1 MDFNK
6 ICAKA
11 LLPLRRA
18 KEFIKRNPKKTG
30 VIVLAGI
37 IVISLVVV
45 KFHSGKVSS
54 TSQDV
59 YVQVENV
66 EAQSIDNLSELSG
79 TLEPIEEATVS
90 FEVSGTV
97 ESLNLKEG
105 SNVNA
110 GEILARVDSR
120 NYDLQAQ
127 QAGNQ
132 LQSAE
137 TAYNQAASDF
147 KRYESLYNAGAI
159 SQSDYEKAKYNL
171 DVAQNGVNSAT
182 TAQQQSELALSKTSL
197 KSPINGVII
206 TKYISIGQ
214 LIAAGTPAY
223 KIGNTDK
230 LKVNLL
236 VPDSQISA
244 WKIGDQTS
252 VKLYAESITGEVTN
266 IFPATAENTG
276 GITVEVTVDNAQ
288 HKWYSGQVV
297 TCSYNSGSGT
307 AIYVPNEAVIS
318 NGSSSAYVFILKN
331 DEAVKTPVTIGT
343 IKNNLLEIKSG
354 LNANDQ
360 LITKG
365 ADRLSD
371 GDKVKVVESEK

>member
-1 MDFNK
+1 MDFKKLRTN
-6 ICAKA
+6 ISLQIQRVIEFAK
-11 LLPLRRA
+11 
-18 KEFIKRNPKKTG
+18 KNHKTAG

-37 IVISLVVV
+37 LVIALVVV
-45 KFHSGKVSS
+45 RFNAQKNLS

-66 EAQSIDNLSELSG
+66 EATSIGDLSELSG

-97 ESLNLKEG
+97 ESLNVQEG
-105 SNVNA
+105 SSVNA
-110 GEILARVDSR
+110 GENLAGVDSK

-137 TAYNQAASDF
+137 TAYNLAATDF
-147 KRYESLYNAGAI
+147 TRYESLYNAGAI

-182 TAQQQSELALSKTSL
+182 TAQQQANLALSKTSL

-206 TKYISIGQ
+206 SKYISKGQ
-214 LIAAGTPAY
+214 LVSAGTPAY
-223 KIGNTDK
+223 KIGDIDK
-230 LKVNLL
+230 LKVSLL
-236 VPDSQISA
+236 VPDSQISS
-244 WKIGDQTS
+244 WKIGDKIS
-252 VKLYAESITGEVTN
+252 VKLYEESVTGEVTN
-266 IFPATAENTG
+266 IFPATDEKTG
-276 GITVEVTVDNAQ
+276 AITVEVTVNNAE

-297 TCSYNSGSGT
+297 TCSHNAGSGT

-318 NGSSSAYVFILKN
+318 NSESSAYVFILKN

-371 GDKVKVVESEK
+371 GDKVKVIESEN